1 MKLRSAALS
10 DIGKLRSEN
19 QDRCIRDEGLRLFGV
34 ADGVSGLPGGADAA
48 QTAADTLVAA
58 FRLLAPEAEP
68 DLAEV
73 VKRVS
78 RAVTERGLD
87 VSPLLGIAT
96 TLVFGCARGGSF
108 RLAHVGDSRCYALQ
122 AGKFGCLTEDHSV
135 ENEARRR
142 RQPLPY
148 AGVNRGALVRC
159 VGQLPLPVPDLIERP
174 LAAGDRFLFCTDG
187 VTRVVTEAE
196 LRSLVAGAPEPG
208 PAVQQLIALVLKRG
222 APDNASAV
230 LLLVDEV

>member
-19 QDRCIRDEGLRLFGV
+19 QDRCIREESLGLFGV
-34 ADGVSGLPGGADAA
+34 ADGVSGLPAGADAA
-48 QTAADTLVAA
+48 QAAKDALVGA
-58 FRLLAPEAEP
+58 FRRLNPETEP
-68 DLAEV
+68 DLAEIV
-73 VKRVS
+73 RQVS

-96 TLVFGCARGGSF
+96 TLVFGWASPGRL

-122 AGKFGCLTEDHSV
+122 GGKFGCLTEDHSV
-135 ENEARRR
+135 ENEARRQ

-159 VGQLPLPVPDLIERP
+159 VGQLPLPVADLIDRQ
-174 LAAGDRFLFCTDG
+174 LRAGDRFLFCTDG
-187 VTRVVTEAE
+187 VTRVITEAE
-196 LRSLVAGAPEPG
+196 LRSLVTSAAEPG
-208 PAVQQLIALVLKRG
+208 PALQQLIALVLKRG

-230 LLLVDEV
+230 LLLVDEA